1 MLLRS
6 GICSSL
12 SIGFSA
18 CRISETVFEAYIE
31 RALAEEI
38 DRITAHY
45 GERNGGSWVAVRD
58 NEDLGTFGL
67 ERASNDA
74 MELSRMYVDPSARRK
89 GLAQQMLQ
97 FAEDEC
103 RCRNAFRLELSTAEI
118 QTAAL
123 ALYRNAGY
131 KLVRIETAD
140 MLSNKTV
147 GTGIRRH
154 FF

>member
-1 MLLRS
+1 VHGSRSVLLPSRMPLRS

-38 DRITAHY
+38 DRITAYY
-45 GERNGGSWVAVRD
+45 GERNGGFWVAVRD

-89 GLAQQMLQ
+89 GRTGAPAACDLSARG
-97 FAEDEC
+97 AHH
-103 RCRNAFRLELSTAEI
+103 RCAPR
-118 QTAAL
+118 
-123 ALYRNAGY
+123 G
-131 KLVRIETAD
+131 
-140 MLSNKTV
+140 
-147 GTGIRRH
+147 RRRMSRA
-154 FF
+154 